1 MGVLLLTAVF
11 LLPTDRMQA
20 HVAESADAIRSENGT
35 TSELLYGYSGTF
47 NGIFTDCL
55 MLQNAVY
62 HGNHTPLQAA
72 MGAYRS
78 ETDLQQWHPAD
89 SLLAYL
95 DGEQNTETS
104 YARYWHG
111 YLVILKPLLLFLNFE
126 EIKQLNMIA
135 LIILFCLCMEQFGKK
150 GRLIYGWGLIVAVLL
165 MMPVAQIL
173 SLSQSVCA
181 YLSLGGMLFL
191 LIREKWVLQE
201 GHFIYVF
208 LILGMLTAYLDF
220 LTFPLITLGLP
231 LTVLLILMPAEAE
244 KGWAGCLKVAETAA
258 CWGFGYLGLWASKWG
273 YASVI
278 LHTNVFGDAASTL
291 QERTSAAGSGSRLA
305 SFVQVVS
312 KNLHEISGLPF
323 KWMTVITL
331 LWLLYLLVKY
341 RKTLQEVPTVP
352 AFFLT
357 AFLPFLWFAVTL
369 NHSYEHAV
377 FTFRIL
383 SITEFALVS
392 MILKWLEPGKSV
404 REKNAAGEIGKD
416 HRS

>member
-1 MGVLLLTAVF
+1 M
-11 LLPTDRMQA
+11 
-20 HVAESADAIRSENGT
+20 
-35 TSELLYGYSGTF
+35 
-47 NGIFTDCL
+47 
-55 MLQNAVY
+55 
-62 HGNHTPLQAA
+62 
-72 MGAYRS
+72 
-78 ETDLQQWHPAD
+78 
-89 SLLAYL
+89 
-95 DGEQNTETS
+95 
-104 YARYWHG
+104 
-111 YLVILKPLLLFLNFE
+111 
-126 EIKQLNMIA
+126 
-135 LIILFCLCMEQFGKK
+135 
-150 GRLIYGWGLIVAVLL
+150 
-165 MMPVAQIL
+165 
-173 SLSQSVCA
+173 
-181 YLSLGGMLFL
+181 
-191 LIREKWVLQE
+191 
-201 GHFIYVF
+201 
-208 LILGMLTAYLDF
+208 
-220 LTFPLITLGLP
+220 
-231 LTVLLILMPAEAE
+231 LLILTPAEAE